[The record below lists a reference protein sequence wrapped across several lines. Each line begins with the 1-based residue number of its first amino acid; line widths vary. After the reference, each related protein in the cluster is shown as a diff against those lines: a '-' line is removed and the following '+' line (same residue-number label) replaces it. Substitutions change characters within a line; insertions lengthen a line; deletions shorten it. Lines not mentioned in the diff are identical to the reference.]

1 MKRLKRGDLA
11 WYIANT
17 NNKKTMVMITECRY
31 KTDVYLCA
39 PVAVAHHASWVS
51 GFRLERVV
59 P

>member
-11 WYIANT
+11 WMIFDD
-17 NNKKTMVMITECRY
+17 KQSMVMITECRY

-39 PVAVAHHASWVS
+39 PVAVAHPASWVS
-51 GFRLERVV
+51 GWRLERVV

>member
-11 WYIANT
+11 WMIFDG
-17 NNKKTMVMITECRY
+17 KQSMVMITECRY

-39 PVAVAHHASWVS
+39 PVAVANHAVWVS

>member
-11 WYIANT
+11 WMIFDG
-17 NNKKTMVMITECRY
+17 KQSMVMITECRY